1 MTTFNFMFSRL
12 FSKNRHPEKLNCPFF
27 FSPQKLVRLFPLKE
41 VKPSSYWFLIK
52 FLTFDNFK
60 SRLSLIVRV
69 NVVLNWTV
77 VVDSD

>member
-1 MTTFNFMFSRL
+1 MTTVNFMFSRL

-27 FSPQKLVRLFPLKE
+27 FFTTKVCTLISVEGGKTPYRFM
-41 VKPSSYWFLIK
+41 IK

-69 NVVLNWTV
+69 NVVLNRPV